1 MLKKIL
7 INNIYKNQIDLKRF
21 KRLIKRA
28 YDFACAFKQIQ
39 NKAVKLSFD
48 YFQQHKLKKMLL
60 YF

>member
-28 YDFACAFKQIQ
+28 YDFACAFKQMQ
-39 NKAVKLSFD
+39 NKCC
-48 YFQQHKLKKMLL
+48 
-60 YF
+60 